1 MNERFVS
8 RKEGGELSKGSE
20 PTRARACGHLRGLFK
35 KIQPATLAP
44 AASPATDQTYR
55 SFRPL
60 NVKRGH

>member
-8 RKEGGELSKGSE
+8 RRGELSKGSE
-20 PTRARACGHLRGLFK
+20 PTRVRERARGHLRGLFK

-44 AASPATDQTYR
+44 AVSLATDQTYR